1 LELMPSI
8 LALTSLQYRSSKKS
22 GHDMPFQKGQSGNP
36 RGRPKGIQDRRV
48 ALRAMLDPH
57 KDALVEK
64 AVELALGGDTQAL
77 KLCLERLIPP
87 IKSTELPVQAPIQG
101 DTLADQARAVLGLAG
116 TGEHSL
122 RDVTGLMQAVATMAR
137 VIDVD
142 ELERRITALE
152 HRGG

>member
-1 LELMPSI
+1 
-8 LALTSLQYRSSKKS
+8 
-22 GHDMPFQKGQSGNP
+22 
-36 RGRPKGIQDRRV
+36 
-48 ALRAMLDPH
+48 MLDPH